1 MRIFCFLTEKKVK
14 YRQGTRRKAIEY
26 EKDLVRYWKE
36 HKTFEKSV
44 ESRPKDNAYVFYDGP
59 PFITGVPH
67 HGTLLSSIVK
77 DAVPRYQTMKGRRVE
92 RVWGWDCHGL
102 PAEVFT
108 EKKLGIQ
115 DRRDIGTKVSLE
127 EYIRTCRENM
137 VQTGSLWE
145 DTIDRVGRWVDFK
158 GAYKTMDKEYM
169 ESVWWAFKQLYD
181 KGKIYEGEK
190 VLLYCTRDATPLS
203 KAEVAM
209 DNSYQDVTDPSVY
222 VKFKLK
228 DEDSYLLAWTTTPW
242 TLLSN
247 SAIAINQDVEYV
259 EVKVGKDKFIL
270 AKDLLSKVLTN
281 EKHQPLE
288 HEVVR
293 TVKGSELVGKSYEP
307 IVDTYKDLG
316 ENAFKI
322 WHADFVHADDGT
334 GIAHESPAYGEEDYQ
349 LSKEMNIPWV
359 LNTDENGFYTS
370 GAWERQ
376 NVWEVNKQIA
386 KELHEQ
392 GVVWKIDYITHSY
405 PHCHRCGT
413 KLMYRAHPSWF
424 MDINGQRGEMLNQ
437 NKDIRWFPEHIKNGR
452 FAKTVESAPDW
463 NLSRD
468 RFWATAMP
476 VWKGVDSDGKE
487 HVKVVGSYSEL
498 KDLSGAE
505 LEDYHRPWIDDVTF
519 TIDGVEYKRIEKVMD
534 SWFEAGSMPFAQF
547 HYPFENVEKFESS
560 FPGDFIAEYVGQVR
574 AWFYYLHALSVGQFG
589 KNSFKNVIVTGT
601 LAGSDGRKMSK
612 SYGNYTDP
620 NELMD
625 KYSADALRFLLL
637 GSPLL
642 NGEDFSLIDKD
653 VVDVQRK
660 LAMIWN
666 MYDFFTLYADVDG
679 WEWDGKTGDPSGELT
694 NPLDVWI
701 VSRLHQLCN
710 HVDRHMQAYNIPDA
724 VADILPFV
732 DDASNWYVRRSR
744 KRFWK
749 SEDDTDKNDA
759 YRTLHYVLVQL
770 SKVMAPFTPFLS
782 EELYRKLTDGESVHL
797 LDWPS
802 PGNIDEQLV
811 KDMASVRTS
820 ITEGLALRAQ
830 ASIKVRQPLASVTV
844 PEVPE
849 SYTEII
855 AEELNVKEVRWG
867 TELALDLE
875 ITSELKREGV
885 MREVVRQ
892 VQNARKAAEL
902 QVDDRI
908 SLVLSTD
915 DEELMDTIKE
925 HGSVISQ
932 ETLASSLDYSGQ
944 GSFEQTVKVENLE
957 LTIKLSK
964 VE

>member
-1 MRIFCFLTEKKVK
+1 
-14 YRQGTRRKAIEY
+14 
-26 EKDLVRYWKE
+26 
-36 HKTFEKSV
+36 
-44 ESRPKDNAYVFYDGP
+44 
-59 PFITGVPH
+59 
-67 HGTLLSSIVK
+67 
-77 DAVPRYQTMKGRRVE
+77 
-92 RVWGWDCHGL
+92 
-102 PAEVFT
+102 
-108 EKKLGIQ
+108 
-115 DRRDIGTKVSLE
+115 
-127 EYIRTCRENM
+127 
-137 VQTGSLWE
+137 
-145 DTIDRVGRWVDFK
+145 
-158 GAYKTMDKEYM
+158 
-169 ESVWWAFKQLYD
+169 
-181 KGKIYEGEK
+181 
-190 VLLYCTRDATPLS
+190 
-203 KAEVAM
+203 
-209 DNSYQDVTDPSVY
+209 
-222 VKFKLK
+222 
-228 DEDSYLLAWTTTPW
+228 
-242 TLLSN
+242 
-247 SAIAINQDVEYV
+247 
-259 EVKVGKDKFIL
+259 
-270 AKDLLSKVLTN
+270 
-281 EKHQPLE
+281 
-288 HEVVR
+288 
-293 TVKGSELVGKSYEP
+293 
-307 IVDTYKDLG
+307 
-316 ENAFKI
+316 
-322 WHADFVHADDGT
+322 
-334 GIAHESPAYGEEDYQ
+334 
-349 LSKEMNIPWV
+349 
-359 LNTDENGFYTS
+359 
-370 GAWERQ
+370 
-376 NVWEVNKQIA
+376 
-386 KELHEQ
+386 
-392 GVVWKIDYITHSY
+392 
-405 PHCHRCGT
+405 
-413 KLMYRAHPSWF
+413 
-424 MDINGQRGEMLNQ
+424 
-437 NKDIRWFPEHIKNGR
+437 
-452 FAKTVESAPDW
+452 
-463 NLSRD
+463 
-468 RFWATAMP
+468 
-476 VWKGVDSDGKE
+476 
-487 HVKVVGSYSEL
+487 
-498 KDLSGAE
+498 
-505 LEDYHRPWIDDVTF
+505 
-519 TIDGVEYKRIEKVMD
+519 
-534 SWFEAGSMPFAQF
+534 
-547 HYPFENVEKFESS
+547 
-560 FPGDFIAEYVGQVR
+560 
-574 AWFYYLHALSVGQFG
+574 
-589 KNSFKNVIVTGT
+589 
-601 LAGSDGRKMSK
+601 
-612 SYGNYTDP
+612 
-620 NELMD
+620 
-625 KYSADALRFLLL
+625 
-637 GSPLL
+637 
-642 NGEDFSLIDKD
+642 LIDKD

-867 TELALDLE
+867 KELALDLE
-875 ITSELKREGV
+875 ITPELKREGV